1 MSVRLAY
8 FDAVT
13 DIEAE
18 YYELR
23 EKMTRDDTLAML
35 AEAHADELYD
45 PDQNAFFWVAIG
57 KAQSKYKEVTGDAAE
72 KLRLGW
78 SIWQNR
84 FHSASTMRMLY
95 ARNSFPTHIGISPA
109 QHGNG
114 ERQSFSIGK
123 SGMYMHTK

>member
-23 EKMTRDDTLAML
+23 EKMTRDDTLARL

-72 KLRLGW
+72 KAKAGLEGYPPRSTETARDKVFRLANRGC
-78 SIWQNR
+78 ICIQNE
-84 FHSASTMRMLY
+84 
-95 ARNSFPTHIGISPA
+95 
-109 QHGNG
+109 
-114 ERQSFSIGK
+114 ERRGK
-123 SGMYMHTK
+123 SGLS

>member
-23 EKMTRDDTLAML
+23 
-35 AEAHADELYD
+35 
-45 PDQNAFFWVAIG
+45 
-57 KAQSKYKEVTGDAAE
+57 
-72 KLRLGW
+72 W